1 MCSQLDSPP
10 GDVLGGRELLL
21 LTGDQGEVEGTS
33 ILLESELT
41 VVGAELTPT
50 SHPLSLSGQTGAGP
64 LAGTHPS
71 PVWSTSFHAKVWAPC
86 HLGLPALPG
95 RCLDVAAGD
104 PPERLTAQ
112 NRKPRHRGPCFF
124 VAERNTG

>member
-1 MCSQLDSPP
+1 MCPRLDSPP
-10 GDVLGGRELLL
+10 GDVLGGCELLL

-41 VVGAELTPT
+41 PT
-50 SHPLSLSGQTGAGP
+50 SRPLSLSGQTGAGP

-86 HLGLPALPG
+86 HLGLPALP
-95 RCLDVAAGD
+95 
-104 PPERLTAQ
+104 
-112 NRKPRHRGPCFF
+112 
-124 VAERNTG
+124 